1 MLTIW
6 GRKNS
11 SNVQKVL
18 WCCGE
23 LDVPY
28 KRIDAGLAFG
38 KTDEPDYRAKNPNG
52 LVPTIEDDGFVLWE
66 SNAILRYLG
75 TKHGGLYPGELEAK
89 ADVDRWLD
97 WQLSRLGPA
106 TTPAFFNL
114 IRHAPDQRDQNV
126 IDRSAKD
133 SATLMGMLDRHLA
146 GRRFLCGDDLTVADI
161 ANGVLA
167 YRWKH
172 LDIERPT
179 LANVDAWYE
188 RLTQRSAYQEYV
200 MLTLT

>member
-18 WCCGE
+18 WCCAE

-28 KRIDAGLAFG
+28 ERIDAGLAFG
-38 KTDEPDYRAKNPNG
+38 KTDEPEYRAKNPNG
-52 LVPTIEDDGFVLWE
+52 LVPTIEDGDFVLWE
-66 SNAILRYLG
+66 SNAILRYLAA
-75 TKHGGLYPGELEAK
+75 KHGKLYPQDLHAK

-97 WQLSRLGPA
+97 WQLGRLAPA
-106 TTPAFFNL
+106 TGPAFFNL
-114 IRHAPDQRDQNV
+114 IRTPPDQRDQNA

-133 SATLMGMLDRHLA
+133 SAAIMGILDRQLA
-146 GRRFLCGDDLTVADI
+146 GRRFIGGDAFTVADI
-161 ANGVLA
+161 ANGVLT
-167 YRWKH
+167 YRWKY

-179 LANVDAWYE
+179 LTNVNEWYY
-188 RLTQRSAYQEYV
+188 RLTQRPAYQEYV